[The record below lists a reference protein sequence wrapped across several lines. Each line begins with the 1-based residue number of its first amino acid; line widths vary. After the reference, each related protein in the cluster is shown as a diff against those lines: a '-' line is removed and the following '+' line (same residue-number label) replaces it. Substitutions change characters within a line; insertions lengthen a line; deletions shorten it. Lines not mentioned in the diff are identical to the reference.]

1 NVYSI
6 IIIFYQW
13 VMFFDLMVV
22 GVNIICFLYVFD
34 ALIMKKHKK
43 NRHKCR

>member
-1 NVYSI
+1 NIYSI

-13 VMFFDLMVV
+13 VMCFGLMAS

-34 ALIMKKHKK
+34 ALIMKKNKK

>member
-1 NVYSI
+1 MC
-6 IIIFYQW
+6 FG
-13 VMFFDLMVV
+13 LMAV

-43 NRHKCR
+43 KPA

>member
-1 NVYSI
+1 YSI

-13 VMFFDLMVV
+13 VMCFGLMAA

-34 ALIMKKHKK
+34 ALIMKKNKK